1 MFIVDENSHS
11 CTRYVCLPLN
21 PKNSKNKS
29 MDTPTQRMLKI
40 GRATIG
46 LIGLDI
52 ALNDA
57 LAHRIPAEDVAD
69 LLFSKIKFQ
78 NYVPSAMVAE
88 YKLAL
93 EREYRKLLG
102 EEVAENDDLIIRI
115 FGTGCISC
123 NSLRDAVIDAMM
135 EADIPAD
142 IHMIHEPDEIGRHGI
157 TATPA
162 LMING
167 TVKIAGIHPTPVQL
181 KQWLLDAAAERK

>member
-1 MFIVDENSHS
+1 
-11 CTRYVCLPLN
+11 
-21 PKNSKNKS
+21 
-29 MDTPTQRMLKI
+29 MLKV
-40 GRATIG
+40 GKATIG

-52 ALNDA
+52 ALNKA
-57 LAHRIPAEDVAD
+57 LAEEIPVDNASEYLYEAIRKQNYIPAGMTD
-69 LLFSKIKFQ
+69 K
-78 NYVPSAMVAE
+78 
-88 YKLAL
+88 YKSAL

-102 EEVAENDDLIIRI
+102 QEVEDDKDLIIRI

-135 EADIPAD
+135 LANIAAD

-167 TVKIAGIHPTPVQL
+167 KVKIAGIHPTQVQME
-181 KQWLLDAAAERK
+181 QWLLEAAEKQHD